1 MNILIANWSW
11 YPSGGDWT
19 YVDNISRFYKE
30 LHHNIIPFSMKD
42 ERNYS
47 SSFSKYFINN
57 INYKN
62 LNTKKNLINLFNVLT
77 KTFYSVEVK
86 KNLVKLL
93 NENEI
98 NVAHFN
104 NVHHYLSPIILIN
117 ELKKR
122 NIPII
127 WTLHDY
133 TILCPENSYI
143 NNGEICELCAKG
155 KYYNCAINRCKKKSF
170 LASSAAA
177 LENYIISFSN
187 VLQNVDYFLC
197 PSKFI
202 YNKFIEYGFP
212 SKKFIVTNLIY
223 LNKNEFR
230 KNDNCFEFSN
240 KDYVLYLGR
249 IEKIKGIQTMLQ
261 AFKGIK
267 DIDLLIA
274 GGGSLE
280 NELKKSTV
288 NPNVK
293 FLGFRKKEEIL
304 CLIKNSLFTIVPSE
318 WYENFPYSIIES
330 MSLGKPV
337 LGARIGGIPELVI
350 DGYTGYMFTPKNV
363 NDLENKI
370 KLMLNDKNKLGEMGI
385 NAKNHMNN
393 LTSFKSHYTKMKFIF
408 EKIGLDL

>member
-1 MNILIANWSW
+1 
-11 YPSGGDWT
+11 
-19 YVDNISRFYKE
+19 
-30 LHHNIIPFSMKD
+30 
-42 ERNYS
+42 
-47 SSFSKYFINN
+47 
-57 INYKN
+57 
-62 LNTKKNLINLFNVLT
+62 
-77 KTFYSVEVK
+77 
-86 KNLVKLL
+86 
-93 NENEI
+93 
-98 NVAHFN
+98 
-104 NVHHYLSPIILIN
+104 
-117 ELKKR
+117 
-122 NIPII
+122 
-127 WTLHDY
+127 
-133 TILCPENSYI
+133 
-143 NNGEICELCAKG
+143 
-155 KYYNCAINRCKKKSF
+155 
-170 LASSAAA
+170 
-177 LENYIISFSN
+177 
-187 VLQNVDYFLC
+187 
-197 PSKFI
+197 
-202 YNKFIEYGFP
+202 
-212 SKKFIVTNLIY
+212 